1 MTAHAVNR
9 GPRQLVYLSVRMQPP
24 AHRDRYLRELMAE
37 LYLIPGSQQL
47 GHAARVFATSW
58 ALRSALTEPA
68 PASIGGTTV
77 IRTPAP
83 PLSCRLRLWHK
94 WQWVTT
100 EDGGRYEACMRCGRD
115 RSRPTRPTPDMSGGG
130 TTM

>member
-1 MTAHAVNR
+1 
-9 GPRQLVYLSVRMQPP
+9 
-24 AHRDRYLRELMAE
+24 MAE
-37 LYLIPGSQQL
+37 LHLIPGSKQL
-47 GHAARVFATSW
+47 GPAARVFAASW

-115 RSRPTRPTPDMSGGG
+115 RSRPHQSDAGHVRWGNDDVIRIIGGVP
-130 TTM
+130 